1 MLEAVMEV
9 GIKGDYTFVVTKEML
24 ASAAGSGTV
33 DVFATPV
40 MIAQMEGTATR
51 SVMPYLEEG
60 QATVGTHVDVR
71 HLDATPEGMEVSIH
85 TELIEINA
93 NGKFL
98 TFTVE
103 ARDEHGVIG
112 SGIHERAIINVGRF
126 MEKVNKKKNA

>member
-1 MLEAVMEV
+1 MEV

-24 ASAAGSGTV
+24 ATAMGSGTV
-33 DVFATPV
+33 DVFATPA
-40 MIAQMEGTATR
+40 MIARMEDTATR
-51 SVMPYLEEG
+51 SVMPYLDEG

-71 HLDATPEGMEVSIH
+71 HLDATPEGMKVFIQ
-85 TELIEINA
+85 TELVEINA

-98 TFTVE
+98 TFQVE
-103 ARDEHGVIG
+103 ARDERGVIG

>member
-1 MLEAVMEV
+1 MEI
-9 GIKGDYTFVVTKEML
+9 GIKGDASFVVTKEML
-24 ASAAGSGTV
+24 ATAVGSGTV
-33 DVFATPV
+33 EVFATPA
-40 MIAQMEGTATR
+40 MIARMEDTATR

-71 HLDATPEGMEVSIH
+71 HLDATPEGMKVTIH
-85 TELIEINA
+85 TELVEINA

-98 TFTVE
+98 TFQVE
-103 ARDEHGVIG
+103 ARDECGVIG